1 MELTGFYRPMTDEEI
16 LTFHEGMTK
25 LLTDPAKSRK
35 LDDPNI
41 TRETYE
47 VVGRAVENIRT
58 AEKADDLDLEL

>member
-1 MELTGFYRPMTDEEI
+1 MTDDEI
-16 LTFHEGMTK
+16 KTFHDGMTK

-35 LDDPNI
+35 LDDPNV

-47 VVGRAVENIRT
+47 IVGRAVENIRA